1 MQPQLPPLPKGKG
14 AIYIAGPMRNRP
26 LFNFPA
32 FDAAEFILAAQGWN
46 PINPA
51 SMDRAVGFNPERDVP
66 DKAFLD
72 AALKRDVQA
81 IIEKADALVLL
92 PGWEQST
99 GAKAEMA
106 LAKWKH
112 IPIYAFPSMKPIDE
126 EEDVLEEALRITSGA
141 RQEEYGPP
149 DKDFAR
155 TAAIWSALKGVD
167 FTAAEVALF
176 MIAVKLSREVH
187 QPKRDSAVDI
197 AGYARCLHLC
207 RKAEAQRG
215 I

>member
-1 MQPQLPPLPKGKG
+1 MRGIPL
-14 AIYIAGPMRNRP
+14 Y
-26 LFNFPA
+26 NFPA
-32 FDAAEFILAAQGWN
+32 FDAAEFILATLGWQ

-51 SMDRAVGFNPERDVP
+51 AMDRAVGFDPARDVP
-66 DKAFLD
+66 DQAFLD
-72 AALKRDVQA
+72 AALRRDVQA
-81 IIEKADALVLL
+81 ILDRADALVLL
-92 PGWEQST
+92 PGWEHST

-112 IPIYAFPSMKPIDE
+112 IPIYLFPSMRPLDAK
-126 EEDVLEEALRITSGA
+126 EDVLEEALHITQGA

-155 TAAIWSALKGVD
+155 TAAIWSAIKGVE
-167 FTAAEVALF
+167 FTAPEVALF

-187 QPKRDSAVDI
+187 QPKRDNAVDI

-207 RKAEAQRG
+207 RQAEKRKGAEG
-215 I
+215 TVTPAPIT